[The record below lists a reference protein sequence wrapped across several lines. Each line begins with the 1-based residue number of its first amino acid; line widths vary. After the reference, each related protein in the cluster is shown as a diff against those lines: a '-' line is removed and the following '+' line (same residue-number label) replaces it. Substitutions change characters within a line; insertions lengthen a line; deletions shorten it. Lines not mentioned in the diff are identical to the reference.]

1 MGWSGAREALEVM
14 GRKILKSLSLF
25 ISIATYQPKPA
36 RASYSISNGTLC
48 TTMATKTRD
57 KHAAVLEQLHSKL
70 AIISL
75 ESAIQDFSGLDLSKV
90 ECCHGT
96 KDGGSLT
103 CKCSDACWN
112 LVSAVVCKYK
122 IQDTTGPT
130 NIPFTSHAEHE
141 RAIVDSS
148 SNDMSFI
155 GENSTESSCSS
166 SCQSHHSHE
175 SDDNYPHEHD
185 DPDCS
190 GHDHSHSHHNKH
202 HNNDGSDQSLE
213 FSSSTEGTHVNDSI
227 DISSSDAG
235 KRYCHE
241 DIVDTRVPESLRG
254 AVLQLPHAL
263 VTGHHHHFQIA
274 SLKGPCDFH
283 REFIREKLARSELKC
298 ACIWIKGILA
308 LAFETTPVA
317 HTCCETKG
325 EDHIVARDCCLE
337 DHDLETELQDSLESL
352 PSESGTLVPPK
363 TLRYLSLGVTGMTCT
378 TCETKLARTLR
389 KIDGIIPKGPKGVKT
404 NFMRGKA
411 EIWYNS
417 SVITDPSEQIC
428 PVVKRMTGFTC
439 KVLKDTDRLN
449 CNHSEQTVLIKLV
462 LSKNSDPTTIQNHIA
477 LLKGVNRVGELTCEE
492 LGLVPLCRRLG
503 NRVLKRNQN
512 PEPDPEKGLVG
523 RDWMVFEVKYDPQQL
538 QIRNLLQYMKTSPQG
553 NHSVELFDIDDID
566 KIAGQQARRELRKML
581 WLTIVASVL
590 TFPIL
595 LITWTPSIKSQ
606 VPAASDVNPSHLK
619 SFIILQIICFVLAA
633 IVQTLAK
640 GIYLNAFRS
649 IFFQHRLDMDCLIT
663 LSTTAAF
670 VYSVAFWGM
679 NLSRE
684 LLKLDFGQPPDDAES
699 ERHEPIFEASSL
711 LITLILA
718 GRLLTG
724 YIRHWAANRIS
735 VGTLQVNVCTRSTQY
750 TFRPIRNR
758 RWKTED
764 VRLLHYGD
772 VLLAQT
778 GDIVVTDGVVINGD
792 ATVDESHLTGE
803 SEPAQHQRGSTVIAG
818 SKVIEGRLEYRVT
831 RLIPENTI
839 SSMKRLVTA
848 ASSSR
853 PKMQNY
859 ADKVAAWLTPVVLLI
874 ALAAFAG
881 WIGYYRTAKKH
892 TEDLSAAFAKALTIA
907 ITILAISCPCAI
919 ALAVPTVLIFATQ
932 VGVKCGIVIKSPE
945 SLEKARKVRYFV
957 ADKTGTLTTGRL
969 QVAAEKYW
977 VRGQWV
983 GDTGDKDVREVQH
996 LIYKLIARDR
1006 HPVSKAV
1013 LDKLKEYHTKE
1024 LQLSDA
1030 EKNIRSIV
1038 GKGIE
1043 GTVKGR
1049 RVRGGKP
1056 SWVLT
1061 DNIKNFSKAVFRTV
1075 VEDDAR
1081 TPFVVVDVRNS
1092 NILAVFGLSDT
1103 IRPEAASVISKLQA
1117 QNIEC
1122 FMLSGD
1128 QLAVCKQVAEA
1139 IGIPLENIYGEC
1151 SPEDKAQRIRLL
1163 QTRAQMD
1170 VDILQLRGHFIRR
1183 VLNRFRTR
1191 QRYVLFLGDGTN
1203 DAAALTRADIGV
1215 TMSNCTDI
1223 AAGCAD
1229 AGILSSSLTGVL
1241 ALLAL
1246 SKRATRLIKCN
1257 FSWALK
1263 YNLGAVL
1270 ISTGIIPWTLAPQ
1283 YAGVGEAVSVAPVFI
1298 IASTILWW
1306 KLKY

>member
-1 MGWSGAREALEVM
+1 
-14 GRKILKSLSLF
+14 
-25 ISIATYQPKPA
+25 
-36 RASYSISNGTLC
+36 
-48 TTMATKTRD
+48 MATKTRD
-57 KHAAVLEQLHSKL
+57 KHIAALEQLRSKL
-70 AIISL
+70 ATISL

-103 CKCSDACWN
+103 CKCSETCWN
-112 LVSAVVCKYK
+112 LVAAVICKYK
-122 IQDTTGPT
+122 LQDTTGPT
-130 NIPFTSHAEHE
+130 NIPFTSHTEHE
-141 RAIVDSS
+141 RAVANSS
-148 SNDMSFI
+148 LNDMSFI
-155 GENSTESSCSS
+155 SEKSTESSCSS

-175 SDDNYPHEHD
+175 SDESVYYSKLFEDNGYLQANYWKDYPHEHD

-190 GHDHSHSHHNKH
+190 DHDHSHSHHNKH
-202 HNNDGSDQSLE
+202 HNNDGYDQSLE
-213 FSSSTEGTHVNDSI
+213 FSSSTEETHVNDII
-227 DISSSDAG
+227 DISSSDTG
-235 KRYCHE
+235 KQYCHE
-241 DIVDTRVPESLRG
+241 DIVDARVPESLRG

-283 REFIREKLARSELKC
+283 REFIRGNLAKSELKC

-308 LAFETTPVA
+308 LVFETTPVA

-337 DHDLETELQDSLESL
+337 DHDLEKELQDSLESL

-449 CNHSEQTVLIKLV
+449 CNHSEQTVLIKLI

-477 LLKGVNRVGELTCEE
+477 LLKGVNRVGEFTYEE

-503 NRVLKRNQN
+503 DRVLKRNQN

-523 RDWMVFEVKYDPQQL
+523 RDWMVFEVEYDPQQL

-566 KIAGQQARRELRKML
+566 KIADQQARKELRKML

-606 VPAASDVNPSHLK
+606 
-619 SFIILQIICFVLAA
+619 
-633 IVQTLAK
+633 
-640 GIYLNAFRS
+640 
-649 IFFQHRLDMDCLIT
+649 
-663 LSTTAAF
+663 
-670 VYSVAFWGM
+670 
-679 NLSRE
+679 
-684 LLKLDFGQPPDDAES
+684 PPDDAES
-699 ERHEPIFEASSL
+699 ERHQPIFEASSL

-853 PKMQNY
+853 PKMQDY

-881 WIGYYRTAKKH
+881 WIGYYRTIKRG

-907 ITILAISCPCAI
+907 ITVLAISCPCAI

-932 VGVKCGIVIKSPE
+932 VGVNCGIVIKSPE

-1117 QNIEC
+1117 QHIEC

-1139 IGIPLENIYGEC
+1139 IGIPPENVYGEC

>member
-1 MGWSGAREALEVM
+1 MCPQT
-14 GRKILKSLSLF
+14 KSW
-25 ISIATYQPKPA
+25 K
-36 RASYSISNGTLC
+36 
-48 TTMATKTRD
+48 D
-57 KHAAVLEQLHSKL
+57 
-70 AIISL
+70 
-75 ESAIQDFSGLDLSKV
+75 
-90 ECCHGT
+90 CH
-96 KDGGSLT
+96 
-103 CKCSDACWN
+103 
-112 LVSAVVCKYK
+112 
-122 IQDTTGPT
+122 
-130 NIPFTSHAEHE
+130 
-141 RAIVDSS
+141 
-148 SNDMSFI
+148 
-155 GENSTESSCSS
+155 
-166 SCQSHHSHE
+166 
-175 SDDNYPHEHD
+175 HEHD
-185 DPDCS
+185 DIDS
-190 GHDHSHSHHNKH
+190 TDQGHTHSHMHNHYRRHH
-202 HNNDGSDQSLE
+202 DGSDQSPE
-213 FSSSTEGTHVNDSI
+213 SNSDSEKTHVDFSLDNLPSDI
-227 DISSSDAG
+227 DEQS
-235 KRYCHE
+235 KHE
-241 DIVDTRVPESLRG
+241 NNLDGRVPESLRQI
-254 AVLQLPHAL
+254 VLQLPHAL
-263 VTGHHHHFQIA
+263 ATRHHHHFQIV
-274 SLKGPCDFH
+274 SLQDSCDFH
-283 REFIREKLARSELKC
+283 REFITGKLAKSELKC
-298 ACIWIKGILA
+298 ACAWIKGVIA
-308 LAFETTPVA
+308 LIFETTPVA
-317 HTCCETKG
+317 HICCKNKG
-325 EDHIVARDCCLE
+325 ENRLVARDCCLE
-337 DHDLETELQDSLESL
+337 DHDLAAEIKDSLESL

-389 KIDGIIPKGPKGVKT
+389 KINGIIPKGPKGVKI

-417 SVITDPSEQIC
+417 SVITDPTEQIC
-428 PVVKRMTGFTC
+428 PAVKRMTGFTC
-439 KVLKDTDRLN
+439 KVLSDTDRLN
-449 CNHSEQTVLIKLV
+449 CNHSEQTVLIKLI
-462 LSKNSDPTTIQNHIA
+462 LSENSDPTTIQNHIA
-477 LLKGVNRVGELTCEE
+477 LLKGVNRVGQLGPEE
-492 LGLVPLCRRLG
+492 LGLQPHSRKLG
-503 NRVLKRNQN
+503 DQILSRSKEPQ
-512 PEPDPEKGLVG
+512 PDPEKGLIG
-523 RDWMVFEVKYDPQQL
+523 RKCMVFEVKYDPQQL
-538 QIRNLLQYMKTSPQG
+538 QIRNLLQYMRTSSQG
-553 NHSVELFDIDDID
+553 NHTVELFDIEDAD
-566 KIAGQQARRELRKML
+566 KIADQQGRSELRKML
-581 WLTIVASVL
+581 WLTIAASAL

-606 VPAASDVNPSHLK
+606 VPDATDIDPTRLK
-619 SFIILQIICFVLAA
+619 GFIILQTICFVFAS
-633 IVQTLAK
+633 IVQALAK

-649 IFFQHRLDMDCLIT
+649 IIFQRRLDMDCLIT
-663 LSTTAAF
+663 LSTTTAF
-670 VYSVAFWGM
+670 IYSVAFWGM
-679 NLSRE
+679 NMSRE
-684 LLKLDFGQPPDDAES
+684 LVKLDSGQPPDDAES
-699 ERHEPIFEASSL
+699 ERHNPIFEASSL

-724 YIRHWAANRIS
+724 YIRYWATNRIS
-735 VGTLQVNVCTRSTQY
+735 VGNLQENVCTRSTQY
-750 TFRPIRNR
+750 TFKPIRNR

-778 GDIVVTDGVVINGD
+778 GDTVVTDGVVINGD

-803 SEPAQHQRGSTVIAG
+803 SEPAQHQRGSTLIAG

-853 PKMQNY
+853 PKMQDY
-859 ADKVAAWLTPVVLLI
+859 ADKVAAWLTPTVLII
-874 ALAAFAG
+874 AVGAFAG
-881 WIGYYRTAKKH
+881 WFGYYRTVEEH

-932 VGVKCGIVIKSPE
+932 VGVKCGIVIKSPG
-945 SLEKARKVRYFV
+945 SLEKARRVRYFV

-969 QVAAEKYW
+969 QVSAAKYW
-977 VRGQWV
+977 VRGEWV
-983 GDTGDKDVREVQH
+983 SDNGDKDVREIQH

-1006 HPVSKAV
+1006 HPVSRAV

-1024 LQLSDA
+1024 LPLSET
-1030 EKNIRSIV
+1030 EKSIRSIV

-1043 GTVKGR
+1043 GTVNGR
-1049 RVRGGKP
+1049 RMRGGKP

-1061 DNIKNFSKAVFRTV
+1061 DNIKNFSKAVFKLV
-1075 VEDDAR
+1075 IEDDAR
-1081 TPFVVVDVRNS
+1081 TPFIVVDTKS
-1092 NILAVFGLSDT
+1092 STILAVFGLSDT
-1103 IRPEAASVISKLQA
+1103 IRPEAASVISRLQA

-1139 IGIPLENIYGEC
+1139 IGIPSRNVYAEC
-1151 SPEDKAQRIRLL
+1151 SPEDKAARIRLL

-1170 VDILQLRGHFIRR
+1170 VDLLRLQGSFIRR
-1183 VLNRFRTR
+1183 TMNKFLARR
-1191 QRYVLFLGDGTN
+1191 RYVLFLGDGTN

-1263 YNLGAVL
+1263 YNLGAIL

-1283 YAGVGEAVSVAPVFI
+1283 YAGIGEAVSVAPVFI